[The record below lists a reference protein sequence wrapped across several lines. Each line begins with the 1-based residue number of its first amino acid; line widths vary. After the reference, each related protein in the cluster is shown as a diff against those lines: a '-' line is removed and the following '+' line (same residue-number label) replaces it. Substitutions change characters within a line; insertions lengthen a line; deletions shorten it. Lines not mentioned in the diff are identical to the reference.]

1 MSLPAR
7 TLAVRYKT
15 KVFPTP
21 VSPTRKIVYGAF
33 ALFFDVMILF
43 KRLYVARNDGRND
56 FVDDVIVA
64 CLMVV
69 VLFLSSELET
79 CPEIELMGAGEGL
92 SSLEKP

>member
-1 MSLPAR
+1 M
-7 TLAVRYKT
+7 
-15 KVFPTP
+15 
-21 VSPTRKIVYGAF
+21 YGAF
-33 ALFFDVMILF
+33 ALFFDVMITPFL
-43 KRLYVARNDGRND
+43 RLYVARNDGRND